1 MQNKI
6 ARIHVNQHVIKAN
19 AKYGE
24 NNPVFT
30 IKQGGKNTYAYN
42 VKVVGE
48 MELVYSPD
56 KPLSC
61 GAKVWIETRG
71 DIELDGKRDD
81 TKDLTNDKLSDTK
94 CYKFDKIDRKVLQ
107 ELADFKKEL
116 FPNSIKN
123 KDFLIRKQRKLRNKN
138 KLSACLSR

>member
-19 AKYGE
+19 AKNGE
-24 NNPVFT
+24 NNPIFT

-71 DIELDGKRDD
+71 DIQLDKSSD
-81 TKDLTNDKLSDTK
+81 TKDLSQSKLVAPPTSQLAK
-94 CYKFDKIDRKVLQ
+94 RIDVELGVFLRK
-107 ELADFKKEL
+107 
-116 FPNSIKN
+116 
-123 KDFLIRKQRKLRNKN
+123 KQRKIRNKN

>member
-19 AKYGE
+19 AKNGE
-24 NNPVFT
+24 NNPIFT
-30 IKQGGKNTYAYN
+30 VKQGGNNTYAHN
-42 VKVVGE
+42 VKVKGE

-71 DIELDGKRDD
+71 DIELDKS
-81 TKDLTNDKLSDTK
+81 SDTK
-94 CYKFDKIDRKVLQ
+94 GYFNPHVNVQLPSLSSAKMDRK
-107 ELADFKKEL
+107 FKEFLRNK
-116 FPNSIKN
+116 SKIIK
-123 KDFLIRKQRKLRNKN
+123 NKN
-138 KLSACLSR
+138 KLSA

>member
-19 AKYGE
+19 AKSGE
-24 NNPVFT
+24 RNPVFT
-30 IKQGGKNTYAYN
+30 IKQGGKNTYATR

-71 DIELDGKRDD
+71 EIELDKP
-81 TKDLTNDKLSDTK
+81 SDTK
-94 CYKFDKIDRKVLQ
+94 VSIDNVSVEPTQNLAVNLDRALTEFLARKRKKVL
-107 ELADFKKEL
+107 
-116 FPNSIKN
+116 
-123 KDFLIRKQRKLRNKN
+123 NKN
-138 KLSACLSR
+138 KLSACLSS

>member
-19 AKYGE
+19 AKSGDR
-24 NNPVFT
+24 NPVFT
-30 IKQGGKNTYAYN
+30 IKQGGKNTYATR

-71 DIELDGKRDD
+71 DIVLDKP
-81 TKDLTNDKLSDTK
+81 SDTK
-94 CYKFDKIDRKVLQ
+94 VSIDNVSVEPTQNLAVNLDSALTEFLARKRKKVL
-107 ELADFKKEL
+107 
-116 FPNSIKN
+116 
-123 KDFLIRKQRKLRNKN
+123 NKN
-138 KLSACLSR
+138 KLTACLSS

>member
-19 AKYGE
+19 AKSGDR
-24 NNPVFT
+24 NPVFT
-30 IKQGGKNTYAYN
+30 IKQGGKNTYATR

-48 MELVYSPD
+48 IELVYSPD

-71 DIELDGKRDD
+71 DIELDEKIAPHASEFQTSLEPTHNLAVNLDRALSEFLARKR
-81 TKDLTNDKLSDTK
+81 KRL
-94 CYKFDKIDRKVLQ
+94 V
-107 ELADFKKEL
+107 
-116 FPNSIKN
+116 
-123 KDFLIRKQRKLRNKN
+123 NKN
-138 KLSACLSR
+138 KLSACLSS

>member
-1 MQNKI
+1 MNKI

-19 AKYGE
+19 AKNGE
-24 NNPVFT
+24 NNPIFT
-30 IKQGGKNTYAYN
+30 IKQGGSNTYAHN
-42 VKVVGE
+42 VKVKGE

-71 DIELDGKRDD
+71 EIELDK
-81 TKDLTNDKLSDTK
+81 
-94 CYKFDKIDRKVLQ
+94 KIASLASQSQTSTVSVKPTT
-107 ELADFKKEL
+107 ELAMNLDKSLREFLSKK
-116 FPNSIKN
+116 
-123 KDFLIRKQRKLRNKN
+123 RKRVLNKN

>member
-19 AKYGE
+19 AKNGE
-24 NNPVFT
+24 NNPIFT
-30 IKQGGKNTYAYN
+30 VKQGGKNTYAFN
-42 VKVVGE
+42 VKVKGE

-71 DIELDGKRDD
+71 DIELDKS
-81 TKDLTNDKLSDTK
+81 SDTK
-94 CYKFDKIDRKVLQ
+94 LDKSSDTKGYFNPHVNVKLPSLSSVKMDRK
-107 ELADFKKEL
+107 FKEFL
-116 FPNSIKN
+116 RN
-123 KDFLIRKQRKLRNKN
+123 KSKIIQNKN
-138 KLSACLSR
+138 KLSAWLAS

>member
-19 AKYGE
+19 AKNGE
-24 NNPVFT
+24 NNPIFT
-30 IKQGGKNTYAYN
+30 IKQGGKNTYAHN
-42 VKVVGE
+42 VKVKGE

-71 DIELDGKRDD
+71 DISMSNDFATSMSNDFATS
-81 TKDLTNDKLSDTK
+81 TKKPLMVVKDKTTIK
-94 CYKFDKIDRKVLQ
+94 KIYEGGEFSMEFLRK
-107 ELADFKKEL
+107 
-116 FPNSIKN
+116 
-123 KDFLIRKQRKLRNKN
+123 KQRQIKNKN

>member
-1 MQNKI
+1 MNKI

-19 AKYGE
+19 AKSGE
-24 NNPVFT
+24 RNPVFT
-30 IKQGGKNTYAYN
+30 IKQGGKNTYATR

-71 DIELDGKRDD
+71 DIELGKP
-81 TKDLTNDKLSDTK
+81 SDTSLSNTVTSTMPTQNLAVNL
-94 CYKFDKIDRKVLQ
+94 DRALT
-107 ELADFKKEL
+107 EFLAKK
-116 FPNSIKN
+116 
-123 KDFLIRKQRKLRNKN
+123 RKKLENKN
-138 KLSACLSR
+138 KLSACLSS

>member
-6 ARIHVNQHVIKAN
+6 ARIHVNQHIIKAN
-19 AKYGE
+19 AKNGE
-24 NNPVFT
+24 NNPIFT

-71 DIELDGKRDD
+71 DIEV
-81 TKDLTNDKLSDTK
+81 DKSSDTK
-94 CYKFDKIDRKVLQ
+94 EKPLMVVKDETTIKRIYDGGRFSMEFLRK
-107 ELADFKKEL
+107 
-116 FPNSIKN
+116 
-123 KDFLIRKQRKLRNKN
+123 KQRKIKNKN
-138 KLSACLSR
+138 KLSACLSK

>member
-19 AKYGE
+19 AKSGDR
-24 NNPVFT
+24 NPVFT
-30 IKQGGKNTYAYN
+30 IKQGGKNTYATR

-71 DIELDGKRDD
+71 EIELGKPSD
-81 TKDLTNDKLSDTK
+81 TRFNDTTNDISVEPTHQLAVNL
-94 CYKFDKIDRKVLQ
+94 DRALT
-107 ELADFKKEL
+107 
-116 FPNSIKN
+116 
-123 KDFLIRKQRKLRNKN
+123 DFLAKKRKRILNKN
-138 KLSACLSR
+138 KLSACLTR

>member
-19 AKYGE
+19 AKSGE
-24 NNPVFT
+24 RNPVFT
-30 IKQGGKNTYAYN
+30 IKQGGKNTYATR

-71 DIELDGKRDD
+71 EIELDEKIAPHASEFQTSLEPTHNLSVNLDRALSEFLARKR
-81 TKDLTNDKLSDTK
+81 KRL
-94 CYKFDKIDRKVLQ
+94 V
-107 ELADFKKEL
+107 
-116 FPNSIKN
+116 
-123 KDFLIRKQRKLRNKN
+123 NKN
-138 KLSACLSR
+138 KLSACLTR

>member
-19 AKYGE
+19 AKNGE
-24 NNPVFT
+24 NNPIFT
-30 IKQGGKNTYAYN
+30 IKQGGKNTYAHN
-42 VKVVGE
+42 VKVKGE

-71 DIELDGKRDD
+71 
-81 TKDLTNDKLSDTK
+81 
-94 CYKFDKIDRKVLQ
+94 KISM
-107 ELADFKKEL
+107 
-116 FPNSIKN
+116 PNSFATSTEDIDTDALANFPQKIGVEMGI
-123 KDFLIRKQRKLRNKN
+123 FLRKKQRQIKNKN

>member
-1 MQNKI
+1 MNKI

-19 AKYGE
+19 AKNGE
-24 NNPVFT
+24 NNPIFT
-30 IKQGGKNTYAYN
+30 VKQGGNNTYAHN
-42 VKVVGE
+42 VKVKGE

-81 TKDLTNDKLSDTK
+81 TNFGKRDDTSFNRNDHVVVSMPNPNIKK
-94 CYKFDKIDRKVLQ
+94 MDR
-107 ELADFKKEL
+107 EMA
-116 FPNSIKN
+116 I
-123 KDFLIRKQRKLRNKN
+123 FLIKKQRQIKNKN

>member
-1 MQNKI
+1 MNKI

-71 DIELDGKRDD
+71 DIVLDKSSD
-81 TKDLTNDKLSDTK
+81 TKDLSPTKLIVSPTSHLVK
-94 CYKFDKIDRKVLQ
+94 KIDVELGIFLRK
-107 ELADFKKEL
+107 
-116 FPNSIKN
+116 
-123 KDFLIRKQRKLRNKN
+123 KQRKLRNKN

>member
-19 AKYGE
+19 AKSGDR
-24 NNPVFT
+24 NPVFT
-30 IKQGGKNTYAYN
+30 IKQGGKNTYATR

-71 DIELDGKRDD
+71 EIELGKPSD
-81 TKDLTNDKLSDTK
+81 TRFNDTTNDISVEPTHQLAVNL
-94 CYKFDKIDRKVLQ
+94 DRA
-107 ELADFKKEL
+107 LAEFLAKK
-116 FPNSIKN
+116 
-123 KDFLIRKQRKLRNKN
+123 RKRILNKN
-138 KLSACLSR
+138 KLSACLSS

>member
-19 AKYGE
+19 AKNGE
-24 NNPVFT
+24 NNPIFT
-30 IKQGGKNTYAYN
+30 IKQGGKNTYAHN
-42 VKVVGE
+42 VKVKGE

-71 DIELDGKRDD
+71 DIELDKS
-81 TKDLTNDKLSDTK
+81 SDTK
-94 CYKFDKIDRKVLQ
+94 LDKPSDTKEEPLMTIKGETWV
-107 ELADFKKEL
+107 KKIYSGGHFEME
-116 FPNSIKN
+116 
-123 KDFLIRKQRKLRNKN
+123 FLRRKQKIIKNKN
-138 KLSACLSR
+138 KLSAWLAS

>member
-19 AKYGE
+19 AKNGE
-24 NNPVFT
+24 NNPIFT
-30 IKQGGKNTYAYN
+30 IKQGGKNTYAHN
-42 VKVVGE
+42 VKVKGE

-61 GAKVWIETRG
+61 GAKVWIETKG
-71 DIELDGKRDD
+71 NIEVDGEILSAYASDNSVL
-81 TKDLTNDKLSDTK
+81 TKVNPTTSLAKKLNVEMGI
-94 CYKFDKIDRKVLQ
+94 FLRK
-107 ELADFKKEL
+107 
-116 FPNSIKN
+116 
-123 KDFLIRKQRKLRNKN
+123 KQRQIKNKN

>member
-30 IKQGGKNTYAYN
+30 IKQGGKNTYAFN
-42 VKVVGE
+42 VKVKGE

-71 DIELDGKRDD
+71 DIELDKSSD

-94 CYKFDKIDRKVLQ
+94 EEPLMEIKDGNTIKRLYEGGKFSM
-107 ELADFKKEL
+107 EF
-116 FPNSIKN
+116 
-123 KDFLIRKQRKLRNKN
+123 IRKKQKQIKNKN
-138 KLSACLSR
+138 KLSACLPS

>member
-19 AKYGE
+19 AKNGE
-24 NNPVFT
+24 NNPIFT
-30 IKQGGKNTYAYN
+30 IKQGGKNTYAHN
-42 VKVVGE
+42 VKVKGE

-71 DIELDGKRDD
+71 DIQLDNLANLDTKNEIENLD
-81 TKDLTNDKLSDTK
+81 TKDQNAQVNVKKATPLIK
-94 CYKFDKIDRKVLQ
+94 KIDVEMGIFLRK
-107 ELADFKKEL
+107 
-116 FPNSIKN
+116 
-123 KDFLIRKQRKLRNKN
+123 KQRKIQNKN

>member
-1 MQNKI
+1 MNKI

-19 AKYGE
+19 AKNGE
-24 NNPVFT
+24 NNPIFT
-30 IKQGGKNTYAYN
+30 IKQGGSNTYAHN
-42 VKVVGE
+42 VKVKGE

-71 DIELDGKRDD
+71 EIELDDKKIALNPFDQN
-81 TKDLTNDKLSDTK
+81 LINNNVDKLPI
-94 CYKFDKIDRKVLQ
+94 KIVKKLDLKMGIFLRK
-107 ELADFKKEL
+107 
-116 FPNSIKN
+116 
-123 KDFLIRKQRKLRNKN
+123 KQRKIQNKN